1 MRRKAAPPTMAM
13 GLPVSCGY
21 TDRSYHFFHRVP
33 LGCQVGHP
41 KLLHI
46 TVRNVPCDPQAGSSF
61 IIYNQVSDSRLENWK
76 KYNQGLKTL

>member
-1 MRRKAAPPTMAM
+1 MSRKAAPPAKAV

-21 TDRSYHFFHRVP
+21 TDRSHHFFHRVP

-46 TVRNVPCDPQAGSSF
+46 AVRNVPCDPQAGSSF
-61 IIYNQVSDSRLENWK
+61 IIDNQVSNSRLENWS

>member
-1 MRRKAAPPTMAM
+1 MSRKAAPPAKAV
-13 GLPVSCGY
+13 VSCSY
-21 TDRSYHFFHRVP
+21 TDRSHHFFHRVP

-46 TVRNVPCDPQAGSSF
+46 AVRNVPCDPQAGSSF
-61 IIYNQVSDSRLENWK
+61 IIYNQVSDSRLENWN